1 MLPVTLEATMNTSS
15 PQTLIVGAGALG
27 AMYAERL
34 VAADMSVAFL
44 ADADRAARLRETGVT
59 VNGRRLDIPVV
70 TPAEYDRT
78 DGRPVGF
85 VLVALKDQHV
95 AAAAPMISAVC
106 GPDTTLFSVMN
117 GIDSEERL
125 AAAIGDPVDGGRVL
139 LCMVAGMDAVRDA
152 NAVEYTRLGTV
163 FIGERRNV
171 PTAPA
176 PRVEALQ
183 HHLQAAGIPWKT
195 PEDMEHAIWNKFML
209 NVGINQWSA
218 VLGARY
224 GVFHRQGAARDLMRD
239 TMAEVLAVARSRG
252 VALSED
258 DLEGWFAVV
267 GTLGAEGKTSML
279 QDVEA
284 GRKTEVEMFAGRV
297 VEMGEAAGIP
307 TPLNRALLR
316 AINAI
321 EVEGLRAA
329 R

>member
-1 MLPVTLEATMNTSS
+1 MNTPY

-27 AMYAERL
+27 GMYAERF
-34 VAADMSVAFL
+34 AAAGLPVAFL
-44 ADADRAARLRETGVT
+44 ADEDRAARLRREGIT
-59 VNGRRLDIPVV
+59 VNGRPLAVPVV
-70 TPAEYDRT
+70 TPADSAGADR
-78 DGRPVGF
+78 RPVGF
-85 VLVALKDQHV
+85 VLIALKDQHM

-106 GPDTTLFSVMN
+106 DADTTLFSVMN

-139 LCMVAGMDAVRDA
+139 LCMVAGMDAVRDG
-152 NAVEYTRLGTV
+152 NAVAYTRLGTV
-163 FIGERRNV
+163 FIGERHNDSA
-171 PTAPA
+171 APSR
-176 PRVEALQ
+176 RVAALQ
-183 HHLQAAGIPWKT
+183 RHLEAARIPWKT

-239 TMAEVLAVARSRG
+239 TMAEVLAVARARG
-252 VALSED
+252 VALSQE

-321 EVEGLRAA
+321 EAEGLRAG

>member
-1 MLPVTLEATMNTSS
+1 
-15 PQTLIVGAGALG
+15 
-27 AMYAERL
+27 
-34 VAADMSVAFL
+34 
-44 ADADRAARLRETGVT
+44 
-59 VNGRRLDIPVV
+59 
-70 TPAEYDRT
+70 
-78 DGRPVGF
+78 
-85 VLVALKDQHV
+85 
-95 AAAAPMISAVC
+95 MISAVC

-183 HHLQAAGIPWKT
+183 HHLQAAGFPGR
-195 PEDMEHAIWNKFML
+195 PRGYGARNLEQVHAQC
-209 NVGINQWSA
+209 GINQWSA

-252 VALSED
+252 VALSAD
-258 DLEGWFAVV
+258 DLEGGLPLSAP
-267 GTLGAEGKTSML
+267 LG
-279 QDVEA
+279 
-284 GRKTEVEMFAGRV
+284 
-297 VEMGEAAGIP
+297 
-307 TPLNRALLR
+307 
-316 AINAI
+316 
-321 EVEGLRAA
+321 
-329 R
+329 